1 MIRVNAYP
9 LENSTDM
16 VTGIANLT
24 INDNFKLDSI
34 RIIKTE
40 KGDSEFFLG
49 MPAYKTDKR
58 DAEARPVYKDLF
70 HPANKEFISELYEA
84 VKKSLE
90 SGEAVEIYRDTVH
103 TTGVK
108 AVPVKPGT
116 KNTGIRADV
125 TLFISRE
132 GESSPDIV
140 IDTVKIRENTKD
152 PSERKIFVA
161 FPARKTADNVYKSV
175 CYPVTAEKREELL
188 GQIFTAYHNE
198 LDKAGEAESMKV
210 SDGTK
215 DDRIR

>member
-9 LENSTDM
+9 LEKSTDM
-16 VTGIANLT
+16 VTGIASLT

-34 RIIKTE
+34 RIIKTD
-40 KGDSEFFLG
+40 KGDSGIFLG

-58 DAEARPVYKDLF
+58 DAEDKPVYKDLF
-70 HPANKEFISELYEA
+70 HPANKEFIEELYAA
-84 VKKSLE
+84 VKTSLA

-103 TTGVK
+103 TMGVK
-108 AVPVKPGT
+108 AEPVKPGT
-116 KNTGIRADV
+116 KDTGIRANV
-125 TLFISRE
+125 TLYISRE
-132 GESSPDIV
+132 GEKSPDIV
-140 IDTVKIRENTKD
+140 IDTVKIRESMKD
-152 PSERKIFVA
+152 TSERKIFVA

-198 LDKAGEAESMKV
+198 IDKAGEADSMKV